1 MTDHTIVLYDS
12 DKSRADLLKNQV
24 AEAIALVDYEIKQ
37 SQSMVNIFANMRLA
51 GILQDGNLNEVA
63 HEKNQ
68 YRRFLNSWLTHK
80 AEFGEHERT
89 GYSEQET
96 DEDFC
101 EKCEGPYQKNIL
113 YPCNFITTKAKRLL
127 GRE

>member
-1 MTDHTIVLYDS
+1 MTDHTIVLHDH
-12 DKSRADLLKNQV
+12 DKSPADLV

-80 AEFGEHERT
+80 AEFGDLIKKHEHYHDKVHDLEHE
-89 GYSEQET
+89 T
-96 DEDFC
+96 DCGLDE
-101 EKCEGPYQKNIL
+101 L
-113 YPCNFITTKAKRLL
+113 VTKAKRLL
-127 GRE
+127 GVSK